1 MRVQVELNLP
11 VWATPTQ
18 FDSYGL
24 FKKCMSLI
32 LPTTRYNAWV
42 KETRHFSLFSK
53 SIFSPS
59 QVPLITWVGGTFHVS
74 EIRVIKTLHV
84 SKEKSLRLTGFIFF
98 SYGDSILVQTLIFQH
113 SLTL

>member
-11 VWATPTQ
+11 VWATATQ

-24 FKKCMSLI
+24 FKKCMSII

-53 SIFSPS
+53 SMLSPS
-59 QVPLITWVGGTFHVS
+59 KVQLINWVGGVPFMF
-74 EIRVIKTLHV
+74 
-84 SKEKSLRLTGFIFF
+84 LRLE
-98 SYGDSILVQTLIFQH
+98 S
-113 SLTL
+113 